1 MNVLVI
7 ISRDLEKASTKF
19 RIVQY
24 TDYLN
29 SKGVHLQYIR
39 HKEIS
44 SAHLKQLQDYDII
57 FNQKCLLRTSVSR
70 KFFCKLPK
78 DNL

>member
-39 HKEIS
+39 HKEIN
-44 SAHLKQLQDYDII
+44 SAHLKQL
-57 FNQKCLLRTSVSR
+57 
-70 KFFCKLPK
+70 
-78 DNL
+78 